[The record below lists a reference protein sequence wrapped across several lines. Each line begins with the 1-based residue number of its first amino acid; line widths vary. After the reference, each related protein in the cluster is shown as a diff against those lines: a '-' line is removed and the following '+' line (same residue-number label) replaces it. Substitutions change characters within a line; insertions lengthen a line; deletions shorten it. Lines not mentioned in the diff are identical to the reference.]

1 MIHAGHVILSS
12 VIASQ
17 IVPKKKKK
25 NLLKVTKPSDK
36 EYLIHL
42 AILSTWK
49 NLTSAVQNQNS
60 MPKG

>member
-1 MIHAGHVILSS
+1 MQVMWYYHQSLQVKLY
-12 VIASQ
+12 Q
-17 IVPKKKKK
+17 KKKKK